1 MEVKDMKCF
10 GGANRD
16 FSIEDGLVIFIT
28 SYNHRTSRNSVH
40 LDPKNK
46 IWIEVKQI
54 AQKTWQEYY
63 NKTKEDF
70 IKRYGKSYL

>member
-1 MEVKDMKCF
+1 MKYF

-28 SYNHRTSRNSVH
+28 AYEHRISNESVH
-40 LDPKNK
+40 KDPKNK
-46 IWIEVKQI
+46 IWIEVKRI
-54 AQKTWQEYY
+54 AQRTWQEHY

-70 IKRYGKSYL
+70 IARYGKNYL